1 MPSKNP
7 WLKFLATFKKA
18 NPSLSMKQAMKQGA
32 VKYRS
37 QKGSSKPVKKKVKKK
52 KARRSGVLFCWL
64 VNRFLAV
71 AEYVSHAGFLG
82 LQVGAVLVG
91 YFRFHGDAVD
101 DL

>member
-1 MPSKNP
+1 MLAVENGG
-7 WLKFLATFKKA
+7 LKTRTY
-18 NPSLSMKQAMKQGA
+18 G
-32 VKYRS
+32 VW
-37 QKGSSKPVKKKVKKK
+37 
-52 KARRSGVLFCWL
+52 RRDRHPGKIRKSPPFRRAFCWL